1 MLPGNRNWN
10 KTASVGNDKSKTK
23 KYERR
28 SGNADNA
35 TGKRKEKKRR
45 EKSSSSEKQK
55 DYVIFHAH

>member
-10 KTASVGNDKSKTK
+10 KTASVGNDNSKTK

-35 TGKRKEKKRR
+35 TRRKEETRKR
-45 EKSSSSEKQK
+45 QK
-55 DYVIFHAH
+55 

>member
-10 KTASVGNDKSKTK
+10 KTASVGNDNSKTK

-35 TGKRKEKKRR
+35 TRRKEKTRKR
-45 EKSSSSEKQK
+45 QK
-55 DYVIFHAH
+55 

>member
-10 KTASVGNDKSKTK
+10 KTTSVGNDKSKTK

-35 TGKRKEKKRR
+35 TRKEK
-45 EKSSSSEKQK
+45 EKKKKKK
-55 DYVIFHAH
+55 DKIMFGPNQNT

>member
-10 KTASVGNDKSKTK
+10 KTASVGNDNSKTK

-35 TGKRKEKKRR
+35 TGKRKEKK
-45 EKSSSSEKQK
+45 KKTQNN
-55 DYVIFHAH
+55 V

>member
-35 TGKRKEKKRR
+35 TGKRKEKK
-45 EKSSSSEKQK
+45 KKTQNN
-55 DYVIFHAH
+55 V